1 MREKGDG
8 RERGEKRCVE
18 RTGAS
23 EKEIYVEGEGEMW
36 REKEREKGREIERER
51 GRGSKGGGR
60 E

>member
-8 RERGEKRCVE
+8 RERGERRCVE

-23 EKEIYVEGEGEMW
+23 EKEILCRRRSRDV
-36 REKEREKGREIERER
+36 ERER
-51 GRGSKGGGR
+51 ERGSKGGGR